1 MDPRQL
7 GRLPKVELHLHL
19 DCSLSFR
26 LVSRLKPTVTRAQ
39 FNEEFIAP
47 MRCTNLAD
55 FLKRPPKSIALMQTE
70 ETLRLAVDDLFDQL
84 RHDNL
89 IYVEVRFAPLLHLEQ
104 GLTPEQVVEV
114 VDSALDTASKQSGI
128 HAGLILCT
136 LRHYSA
142 AQSMETVKL
151 VERFRGRRVVA
162 LDIAGDEAGFPLD
175 AHIPAFAYATE
186 KNLGRI
192 AHAGEACGP
201 ESVLET
207 LKHLTPSRIGHGI
220 RSVED
225 PALME
230 HLGKTGVHLEVCPS
244 SNVQTNMYGVYTDH
258 PIRDLPSS
266 GLSFNINTDSRT
278 VNNLTLTDEY
288 QRLHEAFGWTREFLQ
303 ANLYAVKASFAPE
316 SLKHE
321 LAERLTAAYS
331 DL

>member
-1 MDPRQL
+1 MDQRL

-19 DCSLSFR
+19 DCSLSYR
-26 LVSRLKPTVTRAQ
+26 LVSRLQPSVTRAQ
-39 FNEEFIAP
+39 FDEEFIAP
-47 MRCTNLAD
+47 LRCTNLAD

-70 ETLRLAVDDLFDQL
+70 ETLRLAVDDLFEQL
-84 RHDNL
+84 RRDNL
-89 IYVEVRFAPLLHLEQ
+89 IYVEVRFAPLLHLDQ
-104 GLTPEQVVEV
+104 GMQAEQVVEV
-114 VDSALDTASKQSGI
+114 VDSALDAASKQMGI

-162 LDIAGDEAGFPLD
+162 LDIAGDEAGYPID
-175 AHIPAFAYATE
+175 AHIPAFAYAAE
-186 KNLGRI
+186 KQLGRV
-192 AHAGEACGP
+192 AHAGEASGP
-201 ESVLET
+201 ESVWET
-207 LKHLTPSRIGHGI
+207 LKHFTPSRIGHGI

-230 HLGKTGVHLEVCPS
+230 HLGKTGIHLEVCPS
-244 SNVQTNMYGVYTDH
+244 SNVQTNMYDGYADH
-258 PIRDLPSS
+258 PVRDLPDS
-266 GLSFNINTDSRT
+266 GVSFNINTDSRT

-288 QRLHEAFGWTREFLQ
+288 QRLHDAFGWSKEFLQ

-316 SLKHE
+316 AMKHE
-321 LAERLTAAYS
+321 LAEQLTAAYS